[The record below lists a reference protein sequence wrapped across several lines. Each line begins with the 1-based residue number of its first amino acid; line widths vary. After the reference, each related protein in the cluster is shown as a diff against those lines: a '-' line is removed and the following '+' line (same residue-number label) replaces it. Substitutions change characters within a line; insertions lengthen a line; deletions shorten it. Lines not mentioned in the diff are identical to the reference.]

1 MPSTST
7 RSHIYVGVLVV
18 IALTLSLLRRLTSA
32 TPSHATRVQGIGLP
46 SLEDRSVRPL
56 LRTAA
61 ILLAVLVGLSLWVPS
76 PSLAISWGPIRPI
89 AADDQGIAWPG
100 STVAFS
106 GGVAVAYRHIVA
118 GEYGSY
124 IRMSADGGTT
134 WTAPTQLSAVGT
146 LSSRPALAAAGNT
159 IDAVFTQSTDDGAT
173 SRVVYR
179 TSANGGT
186 TWSSRIALSPTGTQA
201 GFPTVARFGSQV
213 VVAWTN
219 AVTGKVGVRTSDT
232 GGATFNPRTD
242 LAMTTNQPFVDV
254 GDVSLEAWAT
264 VGYSEGIINLAFR
277 TSDSTLKL
285 RRSEDNG
292 GSWTPALALAHN
304 VDGAKPS
311 MAEHSGTVFI
321 AYTVDPTS
329 TSNGHVMYR
338 RSTNTG
344 RSWSAPAAFSSGSEP
359 PSGAPVVSWRSSR
372 WTMAFSRCMDDGC
385 SETQVYFRS
394 SYRGTSWGTA
404 SQVTTG
410 PGDFQDPVG
419 LTKYGHKAI
428 VVFNSVDASGTLTNV
443 LVRTG
448 T

>member
-1 MPSTST
+1 MRPS
-7 RSHIYVGVLVV
+7 RFGF
-18 IALTLSLLRRLTSA
+18 
-32 TPSHATRVQGIGLP
+32 G
-46 SLEDRSVRPL
+46 
-56 LRTAA
+56 
-61 ILLAVLVGLSLWVPS
+61 LLAFLMGLSLAVPS
-76 PSLAISWGPIRPI
+76 PSVAINWGPVRAI
-89 AADDQGIAWPG
+89 AADDQGNAWPG

-124 IRMSADGGTT
+124 IRMSADGGKT
-134 WTAPTQLSAVGT
+134 WTTPTQLSAIGT

-159 IDAVFTQSTDDGAT
+159 IDAVFTQSNDEGAT
-173 SRVVYR
+173 SRVIYR
-179 TSANGGT
+179 ASANGGT
-186 TWSSRIALSPTGTQA
+186 TWSSPIALSPTGTLA

-219 AVTGKVGVRTSDT
+219 AVTGKVGVRASNN

-242 LAMTTNQPFVDV
+242 LARTTNQPFVDV
-254 GDVSLEAWAT
+254 GDFSLEAWAT
-264 VGYSEGIINLAFR
+264 IIYSEGIINLAFR

-292 GSWTPALALAHN
+292 GSWTSAIALANN

-311 MAEHSGTVFI
+311 MAEHRGTVFI

-338 RSTNTG
+338 RSTNAG
-344 RSWSAPAAFSSGSEP
+344 LSWSGPAAFSSGSAR

-372 WTMAFSRCMDDGC
+372 WTMAFSRCIDDGC
-385 SETQVYFRS
+385 LETQVFFRS
-394 SYRGTSWGTA
+394 GGLRATSWGTP

-419 LTKYGHKAI
+419 LTSDEGKAI
-428 VVFNSVDASGTLTNV
+428 VVFDSVDASGTLTNV
-443 LVRTG
+443 LVRSG
-448 T
+448 S